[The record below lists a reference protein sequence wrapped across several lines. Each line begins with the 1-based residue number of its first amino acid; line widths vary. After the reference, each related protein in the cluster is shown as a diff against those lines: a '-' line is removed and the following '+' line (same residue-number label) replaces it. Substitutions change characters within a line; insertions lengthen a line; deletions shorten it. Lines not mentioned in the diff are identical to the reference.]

1 MKSHLEPLS
10 RAVELFDRSQLTEIL
25 GQGLRRK
32 GYVHPTQHDIVVK
45 QALNNFG
52 REANLKEWWLWHA
65 LDFSVRPLFNPCW
78 RHWNR
83 GEFLAQPRLEPLDD
97 ETGSYVEEILS
108 SIPDSDS
115 QLRHKLRR
123 LHLWGWDPILRTPRV
138 FDYEHLAIE
147 DFVEWVPT
155 RIKF

>member
-1 MKSHLEPLS
+1 MKSHVEPL
-10 RAVELFDRSQLTEIL
+10 RQAVEQFDRSQLTETL
-25 GQGLRRK
+25 GQGLRRR
-32 GYVHPTQHDIVVK
+32 GYVHPTQPMIVIK
-45 QALNNFG
+45 QALNNHG
-52 REANLKEWWLWHA
+52 RESNLKEWWLWHA

-78 RHWNR
+78 GHWNR
-83 GEFLAQPRLEPLDD
+83 GEFLAQPRLDALDN
-97 ETGSYVEEILS
+97 ETEAYVKAILTG
-108 SIPDSDS
+108 IPDSDS

-123 LHLWGWDPILRTPRV
+123 LHLWGWDRMLRTPRV

>member
-32 GYVHPTQHDIVVK
+32 GYVHPTQPDIVVK

-83 GEFLAQPRLEPLDD
+83 GEFLAQPRLEPLND
-97 ETGSYVEEILS
+97 ETVAMLKKYYPV
-108 SIPDSDS
+108 
-115 QLRHKLRR
+115 
-123 LHLWGWDPILRTPRV
+123 
-138 FDYEHLAIE
+138 Y
-147 DFVEWVPT
+147 PT
-155 RIKF
+155 VTVNCDTS